1 MKQTLH
7 TSRRA
12 FKLALL
18 CLMAFVTWGGN
29 YCIAQETA
37 YKTLSFPDGN
47 SKGVNLY
54 TETWSATI
62 SGFTW
67 EIANFNNNSNAW
79 TFIKAGRQKY
89 ASVATIDNTT
99 PFDKAIGKIVVE
111 VKDDVDAGLVNSICL
126 QVASDAG
133 FSNVIET
140 VELKSYKK
148 TDFVFN
154 VSAPQ
159 ANLYYRLKF
168 DLKKGSTKS
177 KKNGFVQVNKVEY
190 YEDASNKTATSLSFD
205 APSYEI
211 SKDQTL
217 QQLPTLKAGEQTLFG
232 KTITWSSDNKDV
244 ATVDANGTVTGVGLG
259 KANITAKFAGDDT
272 YKTSTASY
280 EIKVKGAPEL
290 SFPEPSYNIIAN
302 EPFAAPKLTKSP
314 ADVVVTYS
322 SSDEKVATVEPS
334 TGEVSIVGAGTA
346 KITATSQVTDVYE
359 VASASYDLVVTKFT
373 PALSFPQ
380 TSYTIKMG
388 DAFAPKLEGLPEGVT
403 PAYTSSNEEVATV
416 DAATGEVKVVGV
428 GTTTITVTS
437 PNTDIYKEATASY
450 ELTVKLATSKEVT
463 IDFSTF
469 GYTNLQKV
477 TEVSQDGITMTI
489 AKGSGMTDPQWI
501 ENGKTLRFY
510 DKNTLKI
517 ASKNRIKKV
526 HFFFYTKK
534 SEVSETNPTYD
545 AGDFQFLDAGKNE
558 GELDLSACNTK
569 EVILTFSGKVFYTKM
584 VVTTDV
590 SVGTITIATP
600 EGFGTYYNSNSYILP
615 EGLTAFGYKEAS
627 ADGTLV
633 KTEEFTGGEVVPAGA
648 ALVVKG
654 NTGDY
659 ECYATDQVAT
669 KTLNGNLLKGVAKAT
684 TVEKK
689 EGFKRYVLTTVNNVL
704 GFYRTKS
711 GNIKVPANR
720 AYLELTKAQAQAVSF
735 FQLDGETT
743 GIENATATTKE
754 APKAIYTL
762 SGVRLKATTTKGLP
776 AGAYVVNGKVVIVK

>member
-1 MKQTLH
+1 M
-7 TSRRA
+7 
-12 FKLALL
+12 
-18 CLMAFVTWGGN
+18 LMLIGGGN
-29 YCIAQETA
+29 YCLAQETA

-89 ASVATIDNTT
+89 ASVAMIDNTT

-177 KKNGFVQVNKVEY
+177 KKNGFVQINKVEY
-190 YEDASNKTATSLSFD
+190 YEDASNKTATSLSFA
-205 APSYEI
+205 APSYTI
-211 SKDQTL
+211 SKDETL
-217 QQLPTLKAGEQTLFG
+217 QQLPTLKASEQTLSG
-232 KTITWSSDNKDV
+232 KTITWSSDNDKV
-244 ATVDANGTVTGVGLG
+244 ATVDANGTVTGVAAGTA
-259 KANITAKFAGDDT
+259 KITATFAGDDK
-272 YKTSTASY
+272 YKPSTASY
-280 EIKVKGAPEL
+280 EIKVKGAP
-290 SFPEPSYNIIAN
+290 S
-302 EPFAAPKLTKSP
+302 
-314 ADVVVTYS
+314 
-322 SSDEKVATVEPS
+322 
-334 TGEVSIVGAGTA
+334 
-346 KITATSQVTDVYE
+346 
-359 VASASYDLVVTKFT
+359 
-373 PALSFPQ
+373 LSFPQ
-380 TSYTIKMG
+380 TSYTVEMG
-388 DAFAPKLEGLPEGVT
+388 DVFSTPKLEGLPKGVT
-403 PAYTSSNEEVATV
+403 PEFTSSNKEVATV
-416 DAATGEVKVVGV
+416 DAATGEVRIVGV

-437 PNTDIYKEATASY
+437 PNTDNYEVATASY

-463 IDFSTF
+463 FDYSLADCDDTNGTVTLTYDKGGST
-469 GYTNLQKV
+469 YPPKWY
-477 TEVSQDGITMTI
+477 SDKS
-489 AKGSGMTDPQWI
+489 KG
-501 ENGKTLRFY
+501 NGKRFY
-510 DKNTLKI
+510 AKNKLTI
-517 ASKNRIKKV
+517 TAKNRIRNIQFVCVPADNDKI
-526 HFFFYTKK
+526 YDITTKNTK
-534 SEVSETNPTYD
+534 LS
-545 AGDFQFLDAGKNE
+545 AGVYNDENKTW
-558 GELDLSACNTK
+558 DLSGVNEK
-569 EVILTFSGKVFYTKM
+569 
-584 VVTTDV
+584 VVTFESNLSSGHFRIQKIIVTTELPT
-590 SVGTITIATP
+590 SVGTITIAAS
-600 EGFGTYYNSNSYILP
+600 EGFGTYYNENSYILP
-615 EGLTAFGYKEAS
+615 KGLTAFGYKEANT
-627 ADGTLV
+627 DGTLV
-633 KTEEFTGGEVVPAGA
+633 KTDEFTGGDVVPANA

-654 NTGDY
+654 NTGKY
-659 ECYATDQVAT
+659 ECYATDKEAT
-669 KTLNGNLLKGVAKAT
+669 KTLEGNLLKGVAAYKEIP
-684 TVEKK
+684 VES
-689 EGFKRYVLTTVNNVL
+689 GFKRYVLTTVNGVL

-720 AYLELTKAQAQAVSF
+720 AYLELTEAQAQAVSF

-762 SGVRLKATTTKGLP
+762 SGVRLKATTTQGLP

>member
-1 MKQTLH
+1 M
-7 TSRRA
+7 
-12 FKLALL
+12 
-18 CLMAFVTWGGN
+18 
-29 YCIAQETA
+29 
-37 YKTLSFPDGN
+37 
-47 SKGVNLY
+47 
-54 TETWSATI
+54 
-62 SGFTW
+62 
-67 EIANFNNNSNAW
+67 NFNNNSWNNNW
-79 TFIKAGRQKY
+79 TYIKAGRQKV
-89 ASVATIDNTT
+89 ASVAKIDNTT

-140 VELKSYKK
+140 IELKSYKK

-168 DLKKGSTKS
+168 DLKKGDK
-177 KKNGFVQVNKVEY
+177 KKNGFLQVNKVEY
-190 YEDASNKTATSLSFD
+190 YEDASNKTATSLSFA
-205 APSYEI
+205 APSYTI

-217 QQLPTLKAGEQTLFG
+217 QQLPTLKADEETLSG
-232 KTITWSSDNKDV
+232 KTITWSSDNENV
-244 ATVDANGTVTGVGLG
+244 ATVDENGTVTGVAAGNA
-259 KANITAKFAGDDT
+259 KITAKFAGDDV
-272 YKTSTASY
+272 YETSTASY
-280 EIKVKGAPEL
+280 EIIVKGAPSL
-290 SFPEPSYNIIAN
+290 SFPE
-302 EPFAAPKLTKSP
+302 
-314 ADVVVTYS
+314 
-322 SSDEKVATVEPS
+322 
-334 TGEVSIVGAGTA
+334 
-346 KITATSQVTDVYE
+346 
-359 VASASYDLVVTKFT
+359 
-373 PALSFPQ
+373 
-380 TSYTIKMG
+380 TSYTIEMG
-388 DAFAPKLEGLPEGVT
+388 DAFTAPKLEGLPEDVT
-403 PAYTSSNEEVATV
+403 PEYTSSNTEVATV

-437 PNTDIYKEATASY
+437 PKTDNYEVATASY

-463 IDFSTF
+463 FDFSTF

-526 HFFFYTKK
+526 HFFFYTTDK
-534 SEVSETNPTYD
+534 SQESETNPTYD
-545 AGDFQFLDAGKNE
+545 AGDFQFLDAGKTE

-569 EVILTFSGKVFYTKM
+569 EVTLTFSGKVFYTKM
-584 VVTTDV
+584 IVTTELPT

-615 EGLTAFGYKEAS
+615 EGLTAFGYTKANTN
-627 ADGTLV
+627 GTLV
-633 KTEEFTGGEVVPAGA
+633 KTDVFNGGDVVPANA

-669 KTLNGNLLKGVAKAT
+669 KTLEGNLLKGVAAYKEIP
-684 TVEKK
+684 VES
-689 EGFKRYVLTTVNNVL
+689 GFKRYVLTTVNGVL
-704 GFYRTKS
+704 GFYQTQS

-720 AYLELTKAQAQAVSF
+720 AYLELTEAQAQAVSF

-762 SGVRLKATTTKGLP
+762 SGVRLKATTTQGLP

>member
-1 MKQTLH
+1 MT
-7 TSRRA
+7 
-12 FKLALL
+12 
-18 CLMAFVTWGGN
+18 FVTWGGN

-37 YKTLSFPDGN
+37 YKTLSFPDDNQNNNKNN
-47 SKGVNLY
+47 SY
-54 TETWSATI
+54 TETWTAKIGVFSWDIT
-62 SGFTW
+62 
-67 EIANFNNNSNAW
+67 NFNNNTWGW
-79 TFIKAGRQKY
+79 THIRAGRKDNP
-89 ASVATIDNTT
+89 SVATIDNTT
-99 PFDKAIGKIVVE
+99 PFDKAIGKIVVD
-111 VKDDVDAGLVNSICL
+111 VLQDVDAGLVNSICL

-177 KKNGFVQVNKVEY
+177 KKNGFVQINKVEY

-205 APSYEI
+205 TPSYTI

-217 QQLPTLKAGEQTLFG
+217 QQFPTLKAGEQTLSS
-232 KTITWSSDNKDV
+232 KTITWSSDNENV
-244 ATVDANGTVTGVGLG
+244 ATVDENGTVTGVGLG
-259 KANITAKFAGDDT
+259 KAKITATFAGDNE
-272 YKTSTASY
+272 YKTSTAFY

-290 SFPEPSYNIIAN
+290 SFPQDSYNIFAN
-302 EPFAAPKLTKSP
+302 EVFAAPKLTKSP

-322 SSDEKVATVEPS
+322 SSDEKVATVDAS
-334 TGEVSIVGAGTA
+334 TGEVSIVGAGTT
-346 KITATSQVTDVYE
+346 KITATSVVTDVYE

-373 PALSFPQ
+373 PKLSFPQ

-388 DAFAPKLEGLPEGVT
+388 DAFAPKLEGLPKDVT
-403 PAYTSSNEEVATV
+403 PEYTSSNKEVATV
-416 DAATGEVKVVGV
+416 NATTGEVKIVGV

-437 PNTDIYKEATASY
+437 PNTDIYEGATASY
-450 ELTVKLATSKEVT
+450 ELTVNRATSKEVT

-469 GYTNLQKV
+469 GYTDQQKV
-477 TEVSQDGITMTI
+477 TEVSQDGITMTL
-489 AKGSGMTDPQWI
+489 AKGSGQTNPQWI

-510 DKNTLKI
+510 NKNTLKI
-517 ASKNRIKKV
+517 ASNNRIKKV
-526 HFFFYTKK
+526 HFFFYTTSRSEE
-534 SEVSETNPTYD
+534 SEVNPTYD
-545 AGDFQFLDAGKNE
+545 AGDFQFLDVDKTE

-569 EVILTFSGKVFYTKM
+569 EVTLTFSGKVFYTKM
-584 VVTTDV
+584 IVTTDV
-590 SVGTITIATP
+590 SVGTISIAAP

-615 EGLTAFGYKEAS
+615 EGLTAFGYKKANT
-627 ADGTLV
+627 DGTLV
-633 KTEEFTGGEVVPAGA
+633 KTEEFTGGDVVPANA

-654 NTGDY
+654 NTGKY
-659 ECYATDQVAT
+659 ECYATDKEAT
-669 KTLNGNLLKGVAKAT
+669 KTLEGNLLKGVAAY
-684 TVEKK
+684 K
-689 EGFKRYVLTTVNNVL
+689 EIPVQSGFKRYVLTTVNGLL
-704 GFYRTKS
+704 GFYQTQS

-720 AYLELTKAQAQAVSF
+720 AYLELTEAQAQAVSF

-743 GIENATATTKE
+743 GIATATATTKE

-762 SGVRLKATTTKGLP
+762 SGVRLKATTTQGLP